1 MKMNG
6 EQLIAQQREFFR
18 SGQTRE
24 LKFRKSQ
31 LKKLRSVIE
40 ENKSKILAGLK
51 EDLNKPKLEG
61 YYEFS
66 PIAEI
71 DYALKHL
78 NQWVKPKRTF
88 TPFVM
93 WPSVGEI
100 YPEPLGV
107 VLIISAWNYPFNLAI
122 APLVGAIAAGN
133 CAVVK
138 PSEIAPKTS
147 NILAE
152 IITENFDPNSIAVL
166 EGNAEVSQELLAQK
180 FDHILFTG
188 SARVGKIVMEA
199 AAKYLTPVTLELG
212 GKNPCIVDR
221 DCDLTCTARR
231 IIWGKFFNA
240 GQICIAPDYVLVNR
254 KVKADLIQAM
264 LTEVKAFYGE
274 NPEESPDY
282 ARIVNDKQFNYL
294 QRLLQEGN
302 ILCGGKTNPK
312 TRYIAPTL
320 IDGITWDSLVMQEE
334 IFGPILPILDY
345 GEIEE
350 AIAEINQRPKPLALY
365 LFSKRSRVQRQVLQQ
380 VSSGTV
386 ALNDTVL
393 QFNIPQLPFGGVGQ
407 SGMGR
412 YHGLASFQTFSH
424 YKSVLRRW
432 FWLDLNL
439 RYPPYGNKL
448 QLLKRLLR
456 Y

>member
-1 MKMNG
+1 MYTNC
-6 EQLIAQQREFFR
+6 EQLIAQQREFFQ
-18 SGQTRE
+18 SGKSRD
-24 LKFRKSQ
+24 LKFRKAQ
-31 LKKLRSVIE
+31 LQKLRDIIDQ
-40 ENKSKILAGLK
+40 NKSKILAGLR
-51 EDLNKPKLEG
+51 EYLNKPELEG
-61 YYEFS
+61 YYEFNS
-66 PIAEI
+66 IAEI

-78 NQWVKPKRTF
+78 NQWAKTRRTL
-88 TPFVM
+88 TPLVM
-93 WPSVGEI
+93 WPSIGEI
-100 YPEPLGV
+100 HPEPLGV

-122 APLVGAIAAGN
+122 TPLVGAIAAGN
-133 CAVVK
+133 CAVIK
-138 PSEIAPKTS
+138 PSEIAPNTS
-147 NILAE
+147 HVLAE
-152 IITENFDPNSIAVL
+152 LIEENFDPSYLAVV
-166 EGNAEVSQELLAQK
+166 EGDAQVSQELLAQN

-188 SARVGKIVMEA
+188 SARVGKIVMEV
-199 AAKYLTPVTLELG
+199 AAKNLTPVTLELG

-221 DCDLTCTARR
+221 DCDLTCTTRR

-240 GQICIAPDYVLVNR
+240 GQICIAPDYLLVNR
-254 KVKADLIQAM
+254 KVKDDLIQAM
-264 LTEVKAFYGE
+264 VAEVKAFYGE

-294 QRLLQEGN
+294 QGLLQEGN

-320 IDGITWDSLVMQEE
+320 IEGVTWDSLVMQEE
-334 IFGPILPILDY
+334 IFGPILPILEY
-345 GEIEE
+345 SQIEE

-365 LFSKRSRVQRQVLQQ
+365 LFSKRAQIQRQVLQQ

-407 SGMGR
+407 SGMGG
-412 YHGLASFQTFSH
+412 YHGFASFKTFSH

-432 FWLDLNL
+432 FWLDLSL

-448 QLLKRLLR
+448 KLLKKLLR